1 MIEKT
6 NTLHLIVTTLCD
18 RNCAWCCNR
27 QYDIKNLEYVTE
39 ADLRWADMLCLTG
52 GEPFEYANPCN
63 LADYYKNKY
72 PNIESVVVYTSA
84 FELHKYLIDGG
95 SLNSIYGLNIS
106 IKDKR
111 DADAFNI
118 SIFYN
123 DDVNHLP
130 MNRVYNFTSI
140 KLEKN
145 DNFEYIQREW
155 LRDFVPA
162 PNCRFKRG
170 N

>member
-1 MIEKT
+1 M
-6 NTLHLIVTTLCD
+6 NTLHLVVTTLCD

-52 GEPFEYANPCN
+52 GEPFEYTNPCN
-63 LADYYKNKY
+63 LAHYYKNKY
-72 PNIESVVVYTSA
+72 PNIESVAVYTNA
-84 FELHKYLIDGG
+84 FELYKYLITYGYD
-95 SLNSIYGLNIS
+95 SFDAIDGLNIS
-106 IKDKR
+106 IKDGR
-111 DADAFNI
+111 DAGFFN
-118 SIFYN
+118 SDIFLN
-123 DDVNHLP
+123 VAINRLP
-130 MNRVYNFTSI
+130 MNRVYNFTDI
-140 KLEKN
+140 ELKKN

-155 LRDFVPA
+155 QQHFVPA

>member
-1 MIEKT
+1 M
-6 NTLHLIVTTLCD
+6 NTLYLVVTTLCD

-27 QYDIKNLEYVTE
+27 QYDIKNLEYVTD

-63 LADYYKNKY
+63 LAYYYKNNY
-72 PNIESVVVYTSA
+72 PNIKSVVVYTNA
-84 FELHKYLIDGG
+84 FELYKYLIYDG
-95 SLNSIYGLNIS
+95 SFNSIHGLNIS

-111 DADAFNI
+111 DASFFN
-118 SIFYN
+118 SDIFCN
-123 DDVNHLP
+123 DDVGHLP
-130 MNRVYNFTSI
+130 MNRVYNFTGIPLKKS
-140 KLEKN
+140 

-155 LRDFVPA
+155 QQNFVPA